1 VDSMKCKKCTLVKL
15 ATDFYRD
22 SATKSGYKSSCK
34 KCSSALATD
43 WKQKNKEYTA
53 EYNKK
58 YKLQYNYGLSVDEYN
73 NLLVEQENRCAI
85 CFTSV
90 EQLPRGLVVDHNHT
104 TGKAR
109 GLLCHACNVAL
120 GMLKESEDN
129 LMGALSYLRKH
140 S

>member
-1 VDSMKCKKCTLVKL
+1 MKCKKCTLVKL

-34 KCSSALATD
+34 ECSSALATD

-85 CFTSV
+85 CFFSSV
-90 EQLPRGLVVDHNHT
+90 
-104 TGKAR
+104 
-109 GLLCHACNVAL
+109 
-120 GMLKESEDN
+120 
-129 LMGALSYLRKH
+129 
-140 S
+140 